1 MRTVSFSMTDGQH
14 ALFATEA
21 AARGLSVSQYC
32 KTAAFSHLAK
42 YASKG
47 VVAEIIARAGKGPC
61 GPTDVGSAGNLP
73 GLADSKR
80 EEI

>member
-61 GPTDVGSAGNLP
+61 GPTDVGSQA
-73 GLADSKR
+73 AQCAVTDR
-80 EEI
+80 EKQA